1 MIPQPSVIVVCSAR
15 THACM
20 LVLFEYVRTYVAI
33 LQSLYACMHTTY
45 YIYILHT
52 PLEHIMV
59 PKTEN

>member
-33 LQSLYACMHTTY
+33 LQSLYACMHTTVD
-45 YIYILHT
+45 LNLSVNSFKALLT
-52 PLEHIMV
+52 
-59 PKTEN
+59 KKG